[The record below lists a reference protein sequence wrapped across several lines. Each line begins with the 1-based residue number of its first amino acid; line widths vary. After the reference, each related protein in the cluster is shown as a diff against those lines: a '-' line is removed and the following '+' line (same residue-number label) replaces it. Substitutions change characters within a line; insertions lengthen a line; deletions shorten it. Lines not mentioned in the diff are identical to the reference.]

1 MKKFWIYGIAVV
13 FVSTVLSWSNM
24 GPRTGGSGYGRTYG
38 GGSTWSSNTGGGS
51 WGGGGGHK

>member
-24 GPRTGGSGYGRTYG
+24 DSGGRGGVGRGYG
-38 GGSTWSSNTGGGS
+38 GGSAWSSNTGGGS

>member
-1 MKKFWIYGIAVV
+1 MKKFWIYGAVV
-13 FVSTVLSWSNM
+13 VLVSTVLSWSNLDSSSTR
-24 GPRTGGSGYGRTYG
+24 GYRT

>member
-24 GPRTGGSGYGRTYG
+24 GSGSSRSAYRGG
-38 GGSTWSSNTGGGS
+38 GGSVWSSNTGGGS

>member
-13 FVSTVLSWSNM
+13 FVSTVLSWTNM
-24 GPRTGGSGYGRTYG
+24 GPRTGGGFARTYG

-51 WGGGGGHK
+51 WGGGGGGHK

>member
-24 GPRTGGSGYGRTYG
+24 GPRTGGIGFRT
-38 GGSTWSSNTGGGS
+38 GGSTWSSSTGGGS

>member
-1 MKKFWIYGIAVV
+1 MKNFWIYGAVVV

-24 GPRTGGSGYGRTYG
+24 SGGSSGRGFRT

>member
-24 GPRTGGSGYGRTYG
+24 GSSGRSGLGRGYG
-38 GGSTWSSNTGGGS
+38 GGSTWSSSTGGGS
-51 WGGGGGHK
+51 WSSGGGHK